1 MVTPPPPPPVTEGR
15 RLGTGFWMLWAA
27 FLVANLGTGIGS
39 VAFPWLATS
48 LTREPLLI
56 ALIGVA
62 ADLPWLLLSL
72 PVGAIVDRADHRRVL
87 TVTHWGRAVLVGAV
101 AAALYTG
108 RMSLAVLY
116 VVAFVLG
123 ALTVANENAAQTI
136 LPRLVGRSLLQ
147 RANARLTVADT
158 TAGVFVGPWVGGLLV
173 GVALAVPFTVDA
185 ALFMI
190 SGLLVLA
197 LPASRPERPEGPRSM
212 RRELAEG
219 LRFFWNHRPL
229 RALGLLLSALNL
241 AGAVAIATQVLFA
254 QEVLGL
260 SAVQYGLLFM
270 VGAVGGTIGAQGTP
284 WLEARLGPRRVLLL
298 SLLGSALAL
307 TVVGLTS
314 SGIAVALALAVSAGL
329 GLAWNIIT
337 ISYRQRIVPERLL
350 GRVNSIYRLISWGP
364 LPLGSAAGGLLVT
377 AGEAVGGREFGLRTP
392 VLLAAV
398 AIAALFV
405 IAFTRLDTGLWSR
418 TGSVDDADDG
428 G

>member
-1 MVTPPPPPPVTEGR
+1 
-15 RLGTGFWMLWAA
+15 
-27 FLVANLGTGIGS
+27 
-39 VAFPWLATS
+39 
-48 LTREPLLI
+48 
-56 ALIGVA
+56 
-62 ADLPWLLLSL
+62 
-72 PVGAIVDRADHRRVL
+72 
-87 TVTHWGRAVLVGAV
+87 
-101 AAALYTG
+101 
-108 RMSLAVLY
+108 
-116 VVAFVLG
+116 
-123 ALTVANENAAQTI
+123 
-136 LPRLVGRSLLQ
+136 
-147 RANARLTVADT
+147 
-158 TAGVFVGPWVGGLLV
+158 
-173 GVALAVPFTVDA
+173 
-185 ALFMI
+185 
-190 SGLLVLA
+190 
-197 LPASRPERPEGPRSM
+197 M

-270 VGAVGGTIGAQGTP
+270 VGAVGGVIGAQGTP

-307 TVVGLTS
+307 AVVGLAS
-314 SGIAVALALAVSAGL
+314 SGIVVALALAVSAGL

-377 AGEAVGGREFGLRTP
+377 AGEAAGGREFGLRTP
-392 VLLAAV
+392 ILLAAV
-398 AIAALFV
+398 AITALFV

-418 TGSVDDADDG
+418 TGSVDDADDDE
-428 G
+428 